1 MRYFTYDD
9 ETGEITGAYI
19 QDLHPYHGAGNWIEV
34 TEEQYAQRHELVVVD
49 GELQAKPA
57 PDPAVVLAQQ
67 RDQVWER
74 IKAYRERL
82 SDTGGYEVTVGGVT
96 KWFHSDLKS
105 KTQQIALVVAGAG
118 VPAVPWKTMDGTFVT
133 MSQAWA
139 VAIFAAASAQEAAI
153 FATAEAHRGAVM
165 ASAEPLAYDW
175 TGGWPAVYGGA

>member
-1 MRYFTYDD
+1 MPLQIATP
-9 ETGEITGAYI
+9 TGQRDMTLEEEA
-19 QDLHPYHGAGNWIEV
+19 AWI
-34 TEEQYAQRHELVVVD
+34 
-49 GELQAKPA
+49 
-57 PDPAVVLAQQ
+57 AQQ
-67 RDQVWER
+67 EIDNSVANARAAVWER
-74 IKAYRERL
+74 IKAHRERL
-82 SDTGGYEVTVGGVT
+82 SDTGGYQVTVGEVT

-153 FATAEAHRGAVM
+153 FATAEMHRGAVM

-175 TGGWPAVYGGA
+175 TGDWPAVYGGA